1 MICEKIRIEIPG
13 EKDAAQ
19 LYTYFLD
26 SSPEIDGERI
36 RPVIVICPGGGY
48 RKTSDREAEPV
59 AMQFL
64 AMGYHAVILR
74 YSVAPAVYPTALL
87 QLAWT
92 VYWLKEHASVYHID
106 KSRIVLLGF
115 SAGAHLASC
124 LGVFWNR
131 LFLRERL
138 QIQEAEMLRP
148 AGMILSYPVITSGE
162 KAHRDSFDKLL
173 GVRSRDPRLLE
184 LLSLEKQVSEDTPPV
199 FLWHTQTDPT
209 VPVENSL
216 LFYQALLAHGVSAE
230 MHLYPVGGHG
240 LSLASEETINTRGYG
255 VQVQCQSWI
264 RLAGDWMRQTL
275 FPEN

>member
-1 MICEKIRIEIPG
+1 MICEKIQIEIPG

-26 SSPEIDGERI
+26 SSPEIDGERL
-36 RPVIVICPGGGY
+36 RQVIVICPGGGY

-87 QLAWT
+87 QLAGT
-92 VYWLKEHASVYHID
+92 VCWLKEHAAMYHID
-106 KSRIVLLGF
+106 KDRIVLQGF
-115 SAGAHLASC
+115 SAGAHLAAC

-131 LFLRERL
+131 PFLKERL
-138 QIQEAEMLRP
+138 ELEKKEVLRP

-173 GVRSRDPRLLE
+173 GARSRDPKMLE

-216 LFYQALLAHGVSAE
+216 LFYQALLAHGVSTE

-240 LSLASEETINTRGYG
+240 LSLANEETINTRGYG

-264 RLAGDWMRQTL
+264 RLAADWMGQTL
-275 FPEN
+275 WG